1 MITVEDKLNIF
12 YKMVLEREKE
22 SFEKILD
29 EIEEKNKIALDEH
42 KNKVSLKRDEM
53 IEKKKKSGKIM
64 KEQKI
69 SQAIVETRQ
78 KIFRKKEELL
88 EDLLLSIKEKSK
100 VFVCSKEYENYLL
113 RELESILNEVE
124 GKNIVLYL
132 KLEDN
137 KKYGDSIINLANKLN
152 IKITFKEA
160 NENIVGGFLIFDEDK
175 TYLID
180 ETFKIKIEEN
190 KYLVGEKLYETLE
203 KAGDI
208 LD

>member
-22 SFEKILD
+22 SFEKILN

>member
-29 EIEEKNKIALDEH
+29 EIEEKNKITLDEH

>member
-22 SFEKILD
+22 SSEKILD

-53 IEKKKKSGKIM
+53 IGKKKKSGEIM

-137 KKYGDSIINLANKLN
+137 KKYGDSITNLANKLN

-160 NENIVGGFLIFDEDK
+160 NENIIGGFLIFDEDK

>member
-22 SFEKILD
+22 SFEKILN

-160 NENIVGGFLIFDEDK
+160 NENIIGGFLIFDEDK

>member
-175 TYLID
+175 TYLTD